1 MSRPQDNVTRL
12 VVCDTYDAA
21 WLRRARDAVRPG
33 GRWKVLVLGVS
44 AEVYSVRHRDALAAL
59 DGVEVLDAA
68 ALAPAANTAAARFV
82 LDLIHR
88 LPELSVGRRTLGAA
102 LAERDRNLWWYLEL
116 TEKSAFRGRLVERL
130 FRLAMI
136 DGVLASG
143 AVDEVWIESADA
155 ALGAVVAGASDVPR
169 VRAPQAPPGMSAAA
183 FTVAYWSRALA
194 AVARFAGVRA
204 VLAGARWPSMQAGRA
219 SLAVFTLYPFWWLQP
234 FSSAPVERFFSA
246 PPEGTCYLA
255 WITWPRQ
262 VWRHRRPAKAAGQR
276 LRIVPLQRHVAWTD
290 ALRVLSP
297 ARFGRLL
304 QVRREAASHLS
315 VRFGRFDV
323 SPLVAEELAVSMSD
337 SELFFDQLV
346 ETSLAAVLERAKP
359 STLLYRV
366 EGQPWEHAL
375 LAAARRTRT
384 PVQGLFHSPFGE
396 NYPALRFA
404 AGEIRDTGPA
414 GRRPRPDRMLTCG
427 SVGRRLLEADG
438 YPGDEIAACGPQRHA
453 AFVRRLSHRPGRRA
467 LRARLRLPLD
477 APVYYVAPAIVEQET
492 EGLFVCLAGALDP
505 RPDARVLVKTHPNR
519 PAGDAALRAAVAAI
533 GGARVIFVPPGGD
546 MYEYLAASDL
556 MIGIGSTLAFEAMA
570 LDVLPVIYEHPG
582 TFAAT
587 SLRAFTDALYV
598 VASPAAMRQAIA
610 EIVADAPPAAAR
622 RRRFAPAVAGVF
634 GDLRTPL
641 DQQLLDAVRGAPV
654 RARAAAH

>member
-1 MSRPQDNVTRL
+1 M
-12 VVCDTYDAA
+12 
-21 WLRRARDAVRPG
+21 
-33 GRWKVLVLGVS
+33 LGVS
-44 AEVYSVRHRDALAAL
+44 AEVWSVRHRDALAAL

-68 ALAPAANTAAARFV
+68 ALAPAASTSAARFV
-82 LDLIHR
+82 LDLVRR
-88 LPELSVGRRTLGAA
+88 LPETPLGGRTLGEA
-102 LAERDRNLWWYLEL
+102 LAEGDRNLWWYLEIS
-116 TEKSAFRGRLVERL
+116 EKSSFRGRLVERL

-136 DGVLASG
+136 DGALAPG
-143 AVDEVWIESADA
+143 PVDEVWIESADA
-155 ALGAVVAGASDVPR
+155 ALGAVVAGAAGAPR
-169 VRAPQAPPGMSAAA
+169 VRAPQPPPGMSPAA
-183 FTVAYWSRALA
+183 FAVAYWSRALA

-204 VLAGARWPSMQAGRA
+204 VLAGARWPPMQADRA
-219 SLAVFTLYPFWWLQP
+219 ALAVFTLYPYWWLQP

-246 PPEGTCYLA
+246 PPEGTRYLA
-255 WITWPRQ
+255 WITWPREI
-262 VWRHRRPAKAAGQR
+262 WRHRRAATAAGER

-290 ALRVLSP
+290 ALRILSP

-304 QVRREAASHLS
+304 RVRRDAASHLS

-323 SPLVAEELAVSMSD
+323 SPLVAEELAASMSD

-384 PVQGLFHSPFGE
+384 PVQGFFHSPFGE

-404 AGEIRDTGPA
+404 AGEIHGDAGPA

-438 YPGDEIAACGPQRHA
+438 YPGDEIAECGPQRHA
-453 AFVRRLSHRPGRRA
+453 AFARLLSDRPGRRA
-467 LRARLRLPLD
+467 VRDRLRLPH
-477 APVYYVAPAIVEQET
+477 
-492 EGLFVCLAGALDP
+492 
-505 RPDARVLVKTHPNR
+505 RRARVLRRARHRRAGDGGALRLSGGCAR
-519 PAGDAALRAAVAAI
+519 PASGCAGARQDASEPPRGRRRAERGGRRHRRRPRDLRAAGWRHVW
-533 GGARVIFVPPGGD
+533 
-546 MYEYLAASDL
+546 YLAASDL

-598 VASPAAMRQAIA
+598 VASPAGMRQAIA
-610 EIVADAPPAAAR
+610 EIGADAPPAAAR
-622 RRRFAPAVAGVF
+622 RRRFASAVAGVF

-641 DQQLLDAVRGAPV
+641 DQQLLDAVSGAPV